1 MNDQQLTTNKDNLS
15 ATKRELLDKL
25 LQGKVKQSLKPQESQ
40 ALSIPQI
47 VPDRPRRYDPFPLTE
62 MQQAYWLGRSGVF
75 ELGNV
80 SMHNYFELEA
90 KDFNLDRFQRA
101 WQQLIDR
108 HDMLRAVVLSDGRQ
122 QVLESV
128 PPYEIAITDLRDADE
143 TAIASQIQTIR
154 DRLSHQVLP
163 LDRWPQF
170 EIVAT
175 QFADNHF
182 RLHLSLDGWC
192 TDFWSTLKLFQD
204 LSYFYNEPD
213 GQLPS
218 LDLSFR
224 DYVLATRTLE
234 ETPRYQRDLSYWRD
248 RLANLPPA
256 PDLPLAQNPGS
267 IAYPHFKRLKGVLD
281 AKKWQALKQQAAYR
295 KLTPTGLL
303 IASYAEVLSQW
314 SKSPRFTLNVP
325 SFNRLPFHPQ
335 INEII
340 GECASFILLEVD
352 NSTNEPFEV
361 RARRLQEQLWQD
373 LEHEAVSGVR
383 VLREWVEAQHQDA
396 GLAAMPIVFTHGP
409 QQSEINP
416 TAIAFLEQQTETVY
430 SISQTPQVWI
440 DYQYY
445 VKSDG
450 SLDLNWDY
458 VEGLFPP
465 GMVEDMFEA
474 YQHLLDRLADQDET
488 WQQKQLPLIPIAQ
501 LDQRMT
507 INATNAIV
515 PEGLLHQFFCDR
527 ARQHPHHPAIITS
540 DLTLTYEEVSRR
552 ARLLSQHLRQL
563 GVRPNQLVAVV
574 MEKGWEQI
582 VAVLAILAAGAAYV
596 PIAPTWP
603 ERRQQT
609 ILDRANVKIAL
620 TQSHLQAPQSVFT
633 EVQWLLVD
641 KAELADDLLDPAE
654 ALQQQDDLAY
664 VIYTSGSTGEP
675 KGVAID
681 HRGAVNTILDIN
693 QRFQVTNSDRVFAL
707 SALTFDLSVYDIFGV
722 LGAGGTV
729 VIPKPLHVKDPAHWL
744 ELIRQEGVTIWN
756 TVPALMEM
764 LVEYASLQRRHCANE
779 REDSA
784 LHSLRLALLSGDWI
798 PLSLPARLQASVP
811 SVQLISLGGATEA
824 SIWSIFYP
832 ITTVEPQ
839 WKSIPYGRPLTNQQF
854 YVLDEALEPLPVWVP
869 GQLYIGGVGLAQ
881 GYWGDREKTEAS
893 FIVHPTTGE
902 RLYRTGDLGRYL
914 PDGNIE
920 FLGREDSLVKL
931 QGYRL
936 ELGEIEVA
944 LRQHPAVRDALVMVK
959 ENASHQL
966 AAYLICESSIQGSL
980 FTIGDRDEFEI
991 ETSWRSLLTGCNQET
1006 ARILPEFD
1014 LDEIASTQ
1022 ELLEQLSVAYM
1033 RRALRNL
1040 GVYVQPGERYSSNE
1054 LMQQCRILPRYDK
1067 LIRQWLS
1074 VLESRGDL
1082 IREDDNCWMS
1092 SQPLTADNLQD
1103 LWQKATAL
1111 TDPISRHL
1119 LSYLQRSGDNH
1130 IPMLQGEK
1138 NPVDILFAQGSQETA
1153 ESAYESS
1160 PSARYSN
1167 SLVKAAI
1174 ADLVRTWP
1182 ADKPLRILEIGA
1194 GVGATTVSVLPELSP
1209 ENTSYTYT
1217 DISQFFLNQGR
1228 QKFNNYSFLDYRLF
1242 DVNRSPQ
1249 EQGYQLSSFDLII
1262 AVNVIHVARY
1272 LNVTLPYVRSLLT
1285 EGGFLLLV
1293 ELTEFRPSHMT
1304 TIGLAEGFG
1313 DYEDDRLK
1321 ANLPTL
1327 LPQEWCDRLCSLG
1340 FEQCEFFPKTASP
1353 FEILGQHVILARAN
1367 AEKQFK
1373 RQALQAFLQERLPDY
1388 AIPTNYIPLNHWPLT
1403 ANGKIDRQ
1411 QLINMEAISTR
1422 EIQTLTPPSNEIERS
1437 IASIWQSIL
1446 NIDCIQDV
1454 KENFFDLGGNSLAAV
1469 QVRGQL
1475 AEALK
1480 QDISVLTLFEYP
1492 TIESLARHLGETQ
1505 ANDTF
1510 MQTVR
1515 DRGGRRK
1522 QAAVNRR
1529 QKSSK
1534 NARKK

>member
-1 MNDQQLTTNKDNLS
+1 MS
-15 ATKRELLDKL
+15 ATKRALLDKL
-25 LQGKVKQSLKPQESQ
+25 LQGKVKQSLKPEQSQ
-40 ALSIPQI
+40 AMSVPQI
-47 VPDRPRRYDPFPLTE
+47 VPDRARRYDPFPLTE
-62 MQQAYWLGRSGVF
+62 MQQAYWLGRSGIF

-80 SMHNYFELEA
+80 SMHNYLELEA
-90 KDFNLDRFQRA
+90 KDFDFDRFQRA
-101 WQQLIDR
+101 WQKLIDR

-128 PPYEIAITDLRDADE
+128 PPYEIAVTDLREADE
-143 TAIASQIQTIR
+143 TARSAHLQAIR

-175 QFADNHF
+175 QFGDDRF

-204 LSYFYNEPD
+204 LSHLYNEPD
-213 GQLPS
+213 VQLPS

-224 DYVLATRTLE
+224 DYVLATGILE

-248 RLANLPPA
+248 RLANLPAA

-267 IAYPHFKRLKGVLD
+267 IAHPRFKRLRAVLD
-281 AKKWQALKQQAAYR
+281 AQKWQALKQQAAYR
-295 KLTPTGLL
+295 SLTPTGLL
-303 IASYAEVLSQW
+303 LATYAEVLSRW

-335 INEII
+335 VNEII

-352 NSTNEPFEV
+352 NSTDEPFEV

-373 LEHEAVSGVR
+373 LEHEAASGVR

-416 TAIAFLEQQTETVY
+416 AAIAFLERQTETVY
-430 SISQTPQVWI
+430 SISQTPQVWL

-450 SLDLNWDY
+450 SLDFNWDY

-474 YQHLLDRLADQDET
+474 YQDILHRLADKDET
-488 WQQKQLPLIPIAQ
+488 WQQKQLLLIPIAQ
-501 LDQRMT
+501 LAQRIA
-507 INATNAIV
+507 INATNAIA
-515 PEGLLHQFFCDR
+515 PEGLLHQFFSDR
-527 ARQHPHHPAIITS
+527 ARQRPQHPAIITS
-540 DLTLTYEEVSRR
+540 DRTLTYEEVSRR
-552 ARLLSQHLRQL
+552 ARLLSQNLRQL

-582 VAVLAILAAGAAYV
+582 VAVLAILAAGGAYV

-603 ERRQQT
+603 ERRQHA
-609 ILDRANVKIAL
+609 ILDRAGVKIAL
-620 TQSHLQAPQSVFT
+620 TQSHLQVHLSAFT
-633 EVQWLLVD
+633 EVQWLSVD
-641 KAELADDLLDPAE
+641 KAGLADELLDPSE
-654 ALQQQDDLAY
+654 TLQQQEDLAY

-693 QRFQVTNSDRVFAL
+693 QRFWVTNSDRVFAL

-744 ELIRQEGVTIWN
+744 ELIRREGVTIWN

-764 LVEYASLQRRHCANE
+764 LVEYANE
-779 REDSA
+779 RQDSA
-784 LHSLRLALLSGDWI
+784 LNSLRLALLSGDWI
-798 PLSLPARLQASVP
+798 PLSLPDRLHSLIP
-811 SVQLISLGGATEA
+811 ELQLVGLGGATEA

-832 ITTVEPQ
+832 ITAVESQ
-839 WKSIPYGRPLTNQQF
+839 WKSIPYGKPLTNQQF
-854 YVLDEALEPLPVWVP
+854 HVLDEALEHLPVWVP
-869 GQLYIGGVGLAQ
+869 GQLYIGGIGLAQ
-881 GYWGDREKTEAS
+881 GYWGDREKTDAS
-893 FIVHPTTGE
+893 FIVHPTTEE
-902 RLYRTGDLGRYL
+902 RLYKTGDLGRYL

-959 ENASHQL
+959 ENVSHQL
-966 AAYLICESSIQGSL
+966 AAYLICESSIEGSL
-980 FTIGDRDEFEI
+980 FTIGGRDELEI
-991 ETSWRSLLTGCNQET
+991 ETAWRSLLRGCDRET
-1006 ARILPEFD
+1006 ARILPEFN
-1014 LDEIASTQ
+1014 LDEIARTQ
-1022 ELLEQLSVAYM
+1022 ERSQQLSIAYM
-1033 RRALRNL
+1033 RRAFRDL

-1054 LMQQCRILPRYDK
+1054 LMQKCRILPRYDK
-1067 LIRQWLS
+1067 PIRQWLS

-1082 IREDDNCWMS
+1082 IREDDNCWTS
-1092 SQPLTADNLQD
+1092 PQPLNADNLEQ
-1103 LWQKATAL
+1103 LWQEATEL
-1111 TDPISRHL
+1111 TDPNSRHL

-1130 IPMLQGEK
+1130 IPILQGEK
-1138 NPVDILFAQGSQETA
+1138 DPVDILFARGSRDTA

-1174 ADLVRTWP
+1174 SELVSAWP
-1182 ADKPLRILEIGA
+1182 ADRPLRILEIGA

-1209 ENTSYTYT
+1209 QTTSYTYT
-1217 DISQFFLNQGR
+1217 DISQFFLSQGR
-1228 QKFNNYSFLDYRLF
+1228 QKFKDYAFLDYRLF
-1242 DVNRSPQ
+1242 DINRSPQ
-1249 EQGYQLSSFDLII
+1249 EQRLSIGSFDLII
-1262 AVNVIHVARY
+1262 AVNVIHVARD
-1272 LNVTLPYVRSLLT
+1272 LNVSLPYVRSLLT
-1285 EGGFLLLV
+1285 EGGLLLLV

-1304 TIGLAEGFG
+1304 TIGLAEGFS
-1313 DYEDDRLK
+1313 DYEDERLS
-1321 ANLPTL
+1321 ANLPVL
-1327 LPQEWCDRLCSLG
+1327 SPQQWCDRLLSQG
-1340 FEQCEFFPKTASP
+1340 FEQCEVFPKPGSP
-1353 FEILGQHVILARAN
+1353 FESLGQHVILARGN

-1388 AIPTNYIPLNHWPLT
+1388 AIPPHYIPLDRWPLT

-1411 QLINMEAISTR
+1411 KLMNLEAIATR
-1422 EIQTLTPPSNEIERS
+1422 ETQTLTPPSNELERA
-1437 IASIWQSIL
+1437 IAGIWQSVL
-1446 NIDCIQDV
+1446 NSDRIQDV

-1475 AEALK
+1475 AETLK

-1515 DRGGRRK
+1515 DRGDRRK

-1529 QKSSK
+1529 KKSSPT
-1534 NARKK
+1534 ARKN